1 MYRVTTF
8 KYKVLLLQLLLTSLV
23 WLWYDHNLVISMQW
37 QDLDKIIGIN
47 QALQMTHK
55 IIISVFLEILI
66 KE

>member
-1 MYRVTTF
+1 VTKL
-8 KYKVLLLQLLLTSLV
+8 KYKILLLQLLLTSLV

-47 QALQMTHK
+47 QALQMTQK
-55 IIISVFLEILI
+55 RIISVFLEILI

>member
-23 WLWYDHNLVISMQW
+23 WLWYDHNLLISMQW

-47 QALQMTHK
+47 QALQMTQK
-55 IIISVFLEILI
+55 RIISVFLEILI